1 MSIVGS
7 FSLNGAGGSHYPI
20 LEANGFS
27 VRLAREG
34 ANLYTENDLIEE
46 LKGCVAVVAGS
57 EPYTPR
63 VLKANPQ
70 LRVIARTGV
79 GFDAV
84 HLQTCDEMGIVVCT
98 TPGVNHH
105 AVAEHT
111 IAMLMALGR
120 GFPKIDHEIRRN
132 EWKRVAYPR
141 IMGQTI
147 GIMGLGRIGQAVATR
162 AVGLG
167 MKVLVYE
174 PYPNKD
180 FVEKWGLEL
189 VGLEDIVRRSDFL
202 TLHLPAL
209 PETKGMFNK
218 AMFAKMKPT
227 SVIINTARGALIN
240 EPDLI
245 EALQTGV
252 IRAAGLDVFA
262 VEPLPTDSPLL
273 KMENVMLAGHV
284 AGLDQE
290 SHFDTFKMSAES
302 IVSLKTGGWP
312 KECVV
317 NLKGVTGWKW

>member
-1 MSIVGS
+1 MSRIAT
-7 FSLNGAGGSHYPI
+7 FSLNGRGAPHESILQLAGFEIIYADPK
-20 LEANGFS
+20 
-27 VRLAREG
+27 
-34 ANLYTENDLIEE
+34 ANLYREDDLIAALE
-46 LKGCVAVVAGS
+46 GCVGVVAGS

-84 HLQTCDEMGIVVCT
+84 HLPTCDEMGIVVCT

-111 IAMLMALGR
+111 IAMLMGLGR
-120 GFPKIDHEIRRN
+120 GFPAIDHEIRRN
-132 EWKRVAYPR
+132 QWKRVAYPR

-147 GIMGLGRIGQAVATR
+147 GILGLGRIGQAVATR

-167 MKVLVYE
+167 LKVLVYE
-174 PYPNKD
+174 PYPNLE
-180 FVEKWGLEL
+180 FVSKWSLEL
-189 VGLEDIVRRSDFL
+189 VGLDQIVSQSDFI
-202 TLHLPAL
+202 TLHLPSTA
-209 PETKGMFNK
+209 ETKGMFNK
-218 AMFAKMKPT
+218 AMFSKMKRT
-227 SVIINTARGALIN
+227 SVLINTARGSLIN

-262 VEPLPTDSPLL
+262 VEPLPPDSPLL

-290 SHFDTFKMSAES
+290 SHHDTFKMSAES
-302 IVSLKTGGWP
+302 IVTLKNGGWP
-312 KECVV
+312 KACVV
-317 NLKGVTGWKW
+317 NLNGVTDWKW

>member
-1 MSIVGS
+1 MPKIAT
-7 FSLNGAGGSHYPI
+7 FSLNGKGAPHEGILAQAGFDVVYAEPGK
-20 LEANGFS
+20 
-27 VRLAREG
+27 
-34 ANLYTENDLIEE
+34 NLYREDDLIES
-46 LKGCVAVVAGS
+46 LKDCVAVVAGS

-79 GFDAV
+79 GYDAV
-84 HLQTCDEMGIVVCT
+84 HLETCDEMGIVVCT

-111 IAMLMALGR
+111 IAMLMGLGR
-120 GFPKIDHEIRRN
+120 GFPAIDHQVRRN
-132 EWKRVAYPR
+132 EWKRAAYPR

-167 MKVLVYE
+167 LKVLVYE
-174 PYPNKD
+174 PYPNQE
-180 FVEKWGLEL
+180 FVSKWGLEL

-202 TLHLPAL
+202 TLHLPATA
-209 PETKGMFNK
+209 ETKGMFNK
-218 AMFAKMKPT
+218 AMFAKMKRT
-227 SVIINTARGALIN
+227 AVIINTARGALIN

-290 SHFDTFKMSAES
+290 SHHDTFKMSAES
-302 IVSLKTGGWP
+302 IVTLKNGGWP

-317 NLKGVTGWKW
+317 NLKGATNWKW

>member
-1 MSIVGS
+1 MPKIAT
-7 FSLNGAGGSHYPI
+7 FSLNGKGAPHEAI
-20 LEANGFS
+20 LEQAGFEVIYADPKS
-27 VRLAREG
+27 
-34 ANLYTENDLIEE
+34 NLYREDDLIAA
-46 LKGCVAVVAGS
+46 LQDCVAVVAGS
-57 EPYTPR
+57 EPYTPK
-63 VLKANPQ
+63 VLKAHPQ

-79 GFDAV
+79 GYDAV
-84 HLQTCDEMGIVVCT
+84 HLPTCDEMGTVVCT

-111 IAMLMALGR
+111 IAMLMSLGR
-120 GFPKIDHEIRRN
+120 GFPAIDHQVRRN

-167 MKVLVYE
+167 LKVLAYE
-174 PYPNKD
+174 PYPNQE
-180 FVEKWGLEL
+180 FVNKWGIKL
-189 VGLEDIVRRSDFL
+189 VGLNEIVSQSDFL
-202 TLHLPAL
+202 TLHLPST

-218 AMFAKMKPT
+218 ALLSTMKRT
-227 SVIINTARGALIN
+227 SVLINTARGSLIN

-245 EALQTGV
+245 DALKTGV

-290 SHFDTFKMSAES
+290 SHHDTFKMSAES
-302 IVSLKTGGWP
+302 IVQLKTGGWP
-312 KECVV
+312 AECVV
-317 NLKGVTGWKW
+317 NLKGVTNWKW

>member
-1 MSIVGS
+1 MSKIAT
-7 FSLNGAGGSHYPI
+7 FSLNGRGAPHEAI
-20 LEANGFS
+20 LEGAGFE
-27 VRLAREG
+27 VVYADPK
-34 ANLYTENDLIEE
+34 ANLYCEDDLIAA
-46 LKGCVAVVAGS
+46 LDGCVGVVAGS

-63 VLKANPQ
+63 VLKAHPQ

-84 HLQTCDEMGIVVCT
+84 HLPTCDEMGIVVCT

-111 IAMLMALGR
+111 IAMLMGLGR
-120 GFPKIDHEIRRN
+120 GFPAIDHQIRRN

-147 GIMGLGRIGQAVATR
+147 GILGLGRIGQAVATR

-167 MKVLVYE
+167 LKVLVYE
-174 PYPNKD
+174 PYPNQE
-180 FVEKWGLEL
+180 FVSKWGLEL
-189 VGLEDIVRRSDFL
+189 VGLDQIVSQSDFI
-202 TLHLPAL
+202 TLHLPSTA
-209 PETKGMFNK
+209 ETKGMFNK
-218 AMFAKMKPT
+218 AMFAKMKR
-227 SVIINTARGALIN
+227 SAVLINTARGSLIN

-262 VEPLPTDSPLL
+262 VEPLPPDSPLL

-290 SHFDTFKMSAES
+290 SHHDTFKMSAES
-302 IVSLKTGGWP
+302 IVTLKNGGWP
-312 KECVV
+312 KPCVV
-317 NLKGVTGWKW
+317 NLNGVTDWKW